1 MSPSDDAYGQQVL
14 TYFNGE
20 KSFDIVERDDGR
32 MDCAPS
38 DSYFQEYRDWPKHQ
52 KRAIRFA
59 KGRVLDI
66 GAGAGRV
73 SLYLQKRGFKATA
86 IDSSPLAI
94 QVCKKRGIKDARLL
108 SIDNIDT
115 LRPAS
120 FDTVIMYGNNFGLFG
135 GKKKAK
141 VLLQKL
147 HGVTSPDALIVAE
160 SANPY
165 LSNDPFH
172 LAYHKLNRKCGRMP
186 GQLRIRIRFRNYASD
201 WFDYLFVAKKEM
213 RDILSGT
220 GWKIKEFVN
229 SGTSRYIAIIAKTLK

>member
-1 MSPSDDAYGQQVL
+1 MSLSDDAYGQQVL

-94 QVCKKRGIKDARLL
+94 
-108 SIDNIDT
+108 
-115 LRPAS
+115 
-120 FDTVIMYGNNFGLFG
+120 
-135 GKKKAK
+135 
-141 VLLQKL
+141 
-147 HGVTSPDALIVAE
+147 
-160 SANPY
+160 
-165 LSNDPFH
+165 
-172 LAYHKLNRKCGRMP
+172 
-186 GQLRIRIRFRNYASD
+186 
-201 WFDYLFVAKKEM
+201 
-213 RDILSGT
+213 
-220 GWKIKEFVN
+220 
-229 SGTSRYIAIIAKTLK
+229 